1 VLSFEQLASKR
12 HLKSMPSLRSSDLL
26 FDYFATEIFKNA
38 DPQTQDVLLKTA
50 FVPWVTPS
58 IAKKLVGRASAEEV
72 LLRLHRQNYFTNRR
86 LSGGE
91 PVYEYHPLFRDFLLA
106 RAAALYAPTRR
117 TRIRRRAAQLTEAA
131 GDIETAAV
139 LLRDAEDW
147 PALASFV
154 SRHAPTLLGQ
164 GRGET
169 VERWL
174 AALPDATFDEVPW
187 VRYWRGMCW
196 FACWHA
202 ESQRDLQQAF
212 AAFRQRGDATGMFLA
227 WAAIIIAYH
236 GESNT
241 PASDPWL
248 ARLDELRHEHP
259 AFPSED
265 VEARV
270 AAAMLS
276 GIVFRQPARPD
287 APHWARRALEL
298 SHGHPDLPFRTI
310 AVWIWF
316 LYHFQRG
323 DHAAAA
329 SIVDD
334 MRALMHDR
342 NVSPVV
348 AVNARSTVAWYE
360 GVVATGPYRRTVA
373 EVLDLALSTGM
384 FYAAKITLIAAGVFG
399 ALSDGDLE
407 TADAWTAEIKK
418 DLPILGPGQ
427 LGWYYEFL
435 VRAALTRG
443 DVREAALHQPEML
456 RLGLAAGWCLNDAAV
471 LLVSAQVNH
480 LCGDTQAAH
489 AHLARALA
497 IADTMRSP
505 YVEFMARLVEAELCL
520 DNGQE
525 AEGLRALGSAMALGK
540 AGGFVNSRV
549 WQPRS
554 MARLYARALEAGI
567 EVDYVRDVIE
577 RRQLS
582 RFLHAA

>member
-1 VLSFEQLASKR
+1 
-12 HLKSMPSLRSSDLL
+12 
-26 FDYFATEIFKNA
+26 
-38 DPQTQDVLLKTA
+38 
-50 FVPWVTPS
+50 
-58 IAKKLVGRASAEEV
+58 
-72 LLRLHRQNYFTNRR
+72 
-86 LSGGE
+86 
-91 PVYEYHPLFRDFLLA
+91 
-106 RAAALYAPTRR
+106 
-117 TRIRRRAAQLTEAA
+117 
-131 GDIETAAV
+131 
-139 LLRDAEDW
+139 
-147 PALASFV
+147 
-154 SRHAPTLLGQ
+154 
-164 GRGET
+164 
-169 VERWL
+169 
-174 AALPDATFDEVPW
+174 
-187 VRYWRGMCW
+187 
-196 FACWHA
+196 
-202 ESQRDLQQAF
+202 
-212 AAFRQRGDATGMFLA
+212 
-227 WAAIIIAYH
+227 
-236 GESNT
+236 
-241 PASDPWL
+241 
-248 ARLDELRHEHP
+248 
-259 AFPSED
+259 
-265 VEARV
+265 
-270 AAAMLS
+270 
-276 GIVFRQPARPD
+276 
-287 APHWARRALEL
+287 
-298 SHGHPDLPFRTI
+298 
-310 AVWIWF
+310 
-316 LYHFQRG
+316 
-323 DHAAAA
+323 
-329 SIVDD
+329 
-334 MRALMHDR
+334 
-342 NVSPVV
+342 
-348 AVNARSTVAWYE
+348 
-360 GVVATGPYRRTVA
+360 
-373 EVLDLALSTGM
+373 VLDLALSTGM